1 MFINVFLANVTI
13 SHHLRTLEN
22 LLLSGVFRGGGGGV
36 KWEYWPGMSH
46 TRWACNG

>member
-22 LLLSGVFRGGGGGV
+22 LLLSGVFRGGGRGCKVGV
-36 KWEYWPGMSH
+36 LARNVTHALGV
-46 TRWACNG
+46 